1 MKNIEEIVNNAE
13 HWIKSIKITEELVA
27 LRELGLLL
35 CNNIHEKR
43 SLLTIKKSEKINDI
57 LTSPVNLMNFN
68 REEILNFTKKISISD
83 TEYWNIKK
91 EEKKI
96 WTQFLGGIALS
107 YAREGDL
114 SVVAAIIKASAHLN
128 LKGEWISDATNFLLE
143 QQQPDGY
150 FGLFARELAISH
162 EEQKLNILLPL
173 TVEILWA
180 LAELTHQN
188 NEQISFNKLSV
199 S

>member
-13 HWIKSIKITEELVA
+13 HWIKSIKKNEELVA
-27 LRELGLLL
+27 LQELGLLL
-35 CNNIHEKR
+35 CKNIQEKQG
-43 SLLTIKKSEKINDI
+43 LLTIKKCEKINDI

-68 REEILNFTKKISISD
+68 REEILNFTKKISVCDIK
-83 TEYWNIKK
+83 YWTIEK

-96 WTQFLGGIALS
+96 WTQFLSGIALS

-114 SVVAAIIKASAHLN
+114 SVVAAIVKACAHLN

-143 QQQPDGY
+143 QQQPEGY
-150 FGLFARELAISH
+150 FGLFAREFAISH
-162 EEQKLNILLPL
+162 EEQKLNIILPL
-173 TVEILWA
+173 TVEVLWA
-180 LAELTHQN
+180 LAELTHQYDK
-188 NEQISFNKLSV
+188 EIVFNKLSV